1 MFRSQKL
8 KAAIT
13 QFIIS
18 HKINCI
24 EHENTTYLE
33 CERFAEVIGCPILS
47 KYKTDIDGRQYVDFQ
62 YVSHLCNSH
71 YKEDQHDNT
80 YADVVQADK
89 EFLGTIREDSCHAFL
104 MLNTGT
110 QLKMP
115 STSDEAHPM
124 GNPYRIGVDGTRSEV
139 INKFKAYALKRLRT
153 EPDWLSQIAGKDLI
167 CHCVPEDCH
176 GDVII
181 ELCKE
186 FYDEVD

>member
-1 MFRSQKL
+1 MGVGSRVITKYTGDGISIRPSTRGEVSPDDEEILAIRQLTRAEFYNFMFRSQKL

-33 CERFAEVIGCPILS
+33 CERFAEVIGCPILP

-89 EFLGTIREDSCHAFL
+89 EFSALLEKIHA
-104 MLNTGT
+104 
-110 QLKMP
+110 
-115 STSDEAHPM
+115 
-124 GNPYRIGVDGTRSEV
+124 TR
-139 INKFKAYALKRLRT
+139 F
-153 EPDWLSQIAGKDLI
+153 
-167 CHCVPEDCH
+167 
-176 GDVII
+176 
-181 ELCKE
+181 
-186 FYDEVD
+186 